1 MHGEIAMPSVS
12 SISVIQGSNIRD
24 LTMAAVNA
32 SSAAAAID
40 VQFLE
45 AADVEHDMEQ
55 PIPIGPIIGGLLK
68 KYFTYAY
75 REAAFDIRSK
85 LLKLGCYS
93 ASCTYPHNNMHG
105 SLHIA
110 SSVSAEMMRSTIACA
125 LPAPQRQLCHFPYVT
140 VKATAQLRDEGRR
153 IAGRDWPAIEISLHL
168 LATLVSQQIGLF
180 FKLDTFG

>member
-1 MHGEIAMPSVS
+1 
-12 SISVIQGSNIRD
+12 
-24 LTMAAVNA
+24 MAAVNA
-32 SSAAAAID
+32 FSAEAAAAIY
-40 VQFLE
+40 VQFFE
-45 AADVEHDMEQ
+45 AADVELDMEQ

-68 KYFTYAY
+68 KYITYAY
-75 REAAFDIRSK
+75 GKAAFDMRSK

-105 SLHIA
+105 LLHIA
-110 SSVSAEMMRSTIACA
+110 SNVSAEMMSSTTACTW
-125 LPAPQRQLCHFPYVT
+125 PAPQRPLCHFPYVT

-168 LATLVSQQIGLF
+168 LATLVAQQIGLF